1 LFIMVSAA
9 CAQNSLTSKD
19 IVNKWGGSVVQVR
32 MAAKVSMSYMGESDS
47 REETSE
53 ITGVMIDPS
62 GLTVVSAMATNPVAS
77 LQDLIERQG
86 ISVTF
91 DLTDLK
97 IVLPDGK
104 EIPAKLVLSDKDLD
118 VALIRPTQAVE
129 SPLPY
134 IDLKNSAKLDLLDQ
148 VLMISR
154 MGKLANRASVA
165 YLERIQAV
173 VEKPRKFYIIR
184 ASSMGNVIG
193 SPVFAT
199 DGKVLGVLL
208 LRLVPGMLESESNE
222 EPLIP
227 VVVPAEDILSM
238 LSHLPE
244 N

>member
-1 LFIMVSAA
+1 M
-9 CAQNSLTSKD
+9 
-19 IVNKWGGSVVQVR
+19 
-32 MAAKVSMSYMGESDS
+32 
-47 REETSE
+47 
-53 ITGVMIDPS
+53 
-62 GLTVVSAMATNPVAS
+62 
-77 LQDLIERQG
+77 
-86 ISVTF
+86 
-91 DLTDLK
+91 
-97 IVLPDGK
+97 
-104 EIPAKLVLSDKDLD
+104 
-118 VALIRPTQAVE
+118 ALIRPTQAVE

-134 IDLKNSAKLDLLDQ
+134 IDLKNSAKLDLLDR
-148 VLMISR
+148 VLMIGR